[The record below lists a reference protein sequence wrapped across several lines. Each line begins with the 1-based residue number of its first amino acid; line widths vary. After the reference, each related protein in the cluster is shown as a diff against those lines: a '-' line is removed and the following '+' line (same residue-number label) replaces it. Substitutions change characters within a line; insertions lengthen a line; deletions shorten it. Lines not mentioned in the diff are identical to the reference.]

1 MANRMLRLCILVC
14 GFMCLTVTAGSQAQ
28 SDGAILSS
36 FPVVPMN
43 VRFRFVP
50 QYFVQRIDDDPKYS
64 RIEALIDDELSK
76 PWYEIILADKTT
88 GDRIVYPNSEETVN
102 TLRGV
107 GKTAYLSNI
116 QFEYSTQKDS
126 ISIYQIAL
134 RDISGQQIN
143 WKFAMRPNTLRV
155 QTGFMVRPNNSGFV
169 LMGLDQR
176 AAALPETTLII
187 GNAHYPGIGTR
198 ESTGVQDETT
208 DSGIFYGTALT
219 VAEIMPGAE
228 LWLVDSLP
236 DTLKAD
242 EKWILHS
249 SGGEK
254 RVLTIESVRDDH
266 IVIDQVDQDRSLHV
280 RLDVRRLHDSLLLS
294 SISVMRQSHDFRV
307 SFTPELPFPAAG
319 LNDATKV
326 NFVVS
331 EDSQTDI
338 ADGNLLARR
347 RFIDENIDWEFDA
360 PDWARPRLMETG
372 ASVLIESEI
381 SRGKPVK

>member
-14 GFMCLTVTAGSQAQ
+14 GFMCLTVTVGSQAQ
-28 SDGAILSS
+28 SDEAILSS

-64 RIEALIDDELSK
+64 RIEALIDDELSR

-88 GDRIVYPNSEETVN
+88 GNRIVYSNSEETVN

-116 QFEYSTQKDS
+116 QFEYLTQKDS

-134 RDISGQQIN
+134 RDISGQPIN

-176 AAALPETTLII
+176 AAAMPGTSLII
-187 GNAHYPGIGTR
+187 GNAHYSVTSMQESNGGQFEVANSGT
-198 ESTGVQDETT
+198 
-208 DSGIFYGTALT
+208 FYGTGLT

-236 DTLKAD
+236 DALKVD

-254 RVLTIESVRDDH
+254 RVLTIESVLNDQV
-266 IVIDQVDQDRSLHV
+266 VIDQIDEGRSLHV
-280 RLDVRRLHDSLLLS
+280 RLDVRRVHDDLVLCSL
-294 SISVMRQSHDFRV
+294 SVLRQSHTFRI
-307 SFTPELPFPAAG
+307 SFMPELPFPTAG

-326 NFVVS
+326 NFAVS

-338 ADGNLLARR
+338 AHGNLLARR
-347 RFIDENIDWEFDA
+347 RFIDENIKWNFDA
-360 PDWARPRLMETG
+360 PDWARARLMETG

>member
-1 MANRMLRLCILVC
+1 MANRRLRLCILVC
-14 GFMCLTVTAGSQAQ
+14 GFMCLTATVGSQAQ
-28 SDGAILSS
+28 SDEAILSS

-64 RIEALIDDELSK
+64 RIEALIDDGLSK

-88 GDRIVYPNSEETVN
+88 GDRIIYSNSEETVN

-107 GKTAYLSNI
+107 GKTAYRSNI
-116 QFEYSTQKDS
+116 RFEFLPQKDS
-126 ISIYQIAL
+126 ISMYQIGL
-134 RDISGQQIN
+134 RDISGQEIN
-143 WKFAMRPNTLRV
+143 WKFVVNPTTTRVQAGFMIRPNT
-155 QTGFMVRPNNSGFV
+155 SGFV

-176 AAALPETTLII
+176 AAAMPGTTLII
-187 GNAHYPGIGTR
+187 GNVHYSVTSMQESNDGQLEVANSGT
-198 ESTGVQDETT
+198 
-208 DSGIFYGTALT
+208 FYGTGLT
-219 VAEIMPGAE
+219 VAEIMPGVE
-228 LWLVDSLP
+228 LWLLDSLP

-254 RVLTIESVRDDH
+254 RVLTIESVRDNH
-266 IVIDQVDQDRSLHV
+266 VVIDQVDQDRSLHV

-307 SFTPELPFPAAG
+307 SFMPELPFPAAG

-338 ADGNLLARR
+338 AHGSLLARR
-347 RFIDENIDWEFDA
+347 RFIDENIDWDFDA
-360 PDWARPRLMETG
+360 PDWARARLMETG